1 MFYLYLLCFVSI
13 LYYRKFLIRKIFKLF
28 VKLIKWKI
36 DNFNY
41 IKQDCFTSTRC
52 DIVGKYNIQRYDV
65 VHNNK
70 THNIIFVNE
79 TGNETGNESETVNE
93 INDFR
98 SNIDNYLLNKN
109 MIVHCS
115 ITGKV
120 TGKVTEKVT
129 ETGKDDIIDTTEEF
143 RKFCY
148 YYEKGVILLPFFN
161 HIQNYVRNKGDKD
174 MNIFEYDFTI
184 YLNDSEFTEYT
195 YSIRDILHCSFD
207 MLFESKKFI

>member
-1 MFYLYLLCFVSI
+1 MFYLYLISFIGI
-13 LYYRKFLIRKIFKLF
+13 LYYRKFIILKIFKLF
-28 VKLIKWKI
+28 IKLMKWKI

-41 IKQDCFTSTRC
+41 VKQDCFTLIKS
-52 DIVGKYNIQRYDV
+52 DIIGKYNIQLYDV

-79 TGNETGNESETVNE
+79 TGNETETCTE
-93 INDFR
+93 IKDFR

-115 ITGKV
+115 ITD
-120 TGKVTEKVT
+120 
-129 ETGKDDIIDTTEEF
+129 KDKHNDIIVDTTEEF

-161 HIQNYVRNKGDKD
+161 HIQNYVRNKGNNHR
-174 MNIFEYDFTI
+174 NIFDDINIFDYDFTI

-195 YSIRDILHCSFD
+195 YKIRDILHCNFD
-207 MLFESKKFI
+207 MLFTSKKFM

>member
-36 DNFNY
+36 DNFNCV
-41 IKQDCFTSTRC
+41 KQDCFKQIKS
-52 DIVGKYNIQRYDV
+52 DIDNIQRYDV

-79 TGNETGNESETVNE
+79 TGNESETCTE

-115 ITGKV
+115 ITDK
-120 TGKVTEKVT
+120 
-129 ETGKDDIIDTTEEF
+129 GKDDIVDTTEEF

-148 YYEKGVILLPFFN
+148 YYEKGVRLLPFFN

-174 MNIFEYDFTI
+174 INIFDYDFTI

-195 YSIRDILHCSFD
+195 YKIRDVLHCSFD

>member
-28 VKLIKWKI
+28 IKLMKWKI
-36 DNFNY
+36 DNFNCV
-41 IKQDCFTSTRC
+41 KQDCFKPIKS

-70 THNIIFVNE
+70 THDIIFVNK
-79 TGNETGNESETVNE
+79 TGNESETCTE

-115 ITGKV
+115 ITDKD
-120 TGKVTEKVT
+120 K
-129 ETGKDDIIDTTEEF
+129 GKDDIVDTTEEF

-148 YYEKGVILLPFFN
+148 YYEKGVELLPFFN
-161 HIQNYVRNKGDKD
+161 HIQNYVRDKGDND
-174 MNIFEYDFTI
+174 RNIFDDINIFDYDFTI

-195 YSIRDILHCSFD
+195 YKIRDILHCSFD